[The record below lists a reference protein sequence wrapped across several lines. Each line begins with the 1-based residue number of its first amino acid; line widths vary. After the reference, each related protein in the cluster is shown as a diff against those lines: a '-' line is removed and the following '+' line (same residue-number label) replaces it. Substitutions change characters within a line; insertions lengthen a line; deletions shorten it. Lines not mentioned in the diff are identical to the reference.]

1 MGTETEVSTPSG
13 VEGFKC
19 WSAGVLG
26 EGEEVL
32 TVLGEA
38 GEDPEVF
45 TPSGLSRVT
54 SKEVEGLFR
63 KVPPTHTRS
72 VKKPTKPIN
81 RHSFFVDTCSPYRY
95 YRNT

>member
-1 MGTETEVSTPSG
+1 VLGDSG
-13 VEGFKC
+13 D
-19 WSAGVLG
+19 AGVLG

-81 RHSFFVDTCSPYRY
+81 RHSFFIDTCSPYRY